1 MAGRLRNEASAYLR
15 QHAGN
20 PVDWWP
26 FCDQAFEQARLRD
39 VPVFI
44 SVGYAAC
51 HWCHVMARESFEDE
65 ATAAY
70 LNEHFVSI
78 KVDREERPD
87 VDEVYMAAT
96 QALTGQGGWPMSVF
110 ALPDGRAFYA
120 GTYYPPQPF
129 PGRPSFRQV
138 LEAVT
143 DAWANRREGVEANA
157 QALAAALG
165 EAAEVNRALVGSL
178 SGDAAAAGPVVQPA
192 AGSQPEELAGLLS
205 EAVRVLA
212 REEDRR
218 FGGFGDAPKFPPSAI
233 LQFLLRHAAAQGAVP
248 AGAEAGEGAADT
260 AVLAAGLAART
271 LQAMACSA
279 LYDQLEGGFARYSVD
294 RQWSVPHFEKMLYDN
309 VQLLRAYAQWALQGT
324 DPGDRDLAREV
335 AGSTAD
341 WMLSSLGLP
350 GGGLASS
357 LDADTVV
364 DGQHHEGGTYLWS
377 VMDLHKVLGP
387 EGGDA
392 DWVASVMGIR
402 PHGTV
407 TAEGSPLHP
416 GRRLHAAETERWN
429 RLKPVLRQA
438 RRQRVQPGRDDKV
451 VAGWN
456 GLAVAALAEAAGV
469 LDRPELLE
477 AAEAAA
483 GYLLRVHLD
492 DAGRLA
498 RVSHEGQA
506 RGIEGLLE
514 DYAGAAEGLFT
525 LYAATGNT
533 RWYTAAERLLL
544 RAEERFLAGGTLLD
558 EAEQAQQLSAARGER
573 RAADPLE
580 SATPSGA
587 SLFAGALVT
596 YAAYSGSS
604 RHRALAERLLGYLGR
619 VAPRLPR
626 MAGWGLAVAQ
636 AAACGP
642 VELAVTGEPAAAA
655 KLVRAARR
663 TGSPGMVVAVQ
674 AAGAAA
680 GQDQGRAVVPLLQ
693 DRPAP
698 ETGAL
703 AYVCRGMVCARP
715 VADEAGLLAQL
726 RAGR

>member
-26 FCDQAFEQARLRD
+26 FGDQAFEEARRRD

-65 ATAAY
+65 ATAEY

-87 VDEVYMAAT
+87 VDDVYMAAT

-120 GTYYPPQPF
+120 GTYYPPRPV

-143 DAWANRREGVEANA
+143 DAWTNRREGIEANA
-157 QALAAALG
+157 ETLAVALG
-165 EAAEVNRALVGSL
+165 EATEVNRALVGPL
-178 SGDAAAAGPVVQPA
+178 RGIGDAGAPEAAVRPAPGARAEGPEDL
-192 AGSQPEELAGLLS
+192 PELLAG
-205 EAVRVLA
+205 AVRVLA

-218 FGGFGDAPKFPPSAI
+218 FGGFGDAPKFPPSSV
-233 LQFLLRHAAAQGAVP
+233 LQFLLRHAAAGGQGME
-248 AGAEAGEGAADT
+248 AEHGEPEDT
-260 AVLAAGLAART
+260 AALAAGLAVRT
-271 LQAMACSA
+271 LKAMAGSA
-279 LYDQLEGGFARYSVD
+279 LYDQLEGGFARYSVN
-294 RQWSVPHFEKMLYDN
+294 RQWSLPHFEKMLYDN
-309 VQLLRAYAQWALQGT
+309 VQLLRAYAQWAVQGS
-324 DPGDRDLAREV
+324 DSGERELARSV
-335 AGSTAD
+335 ADATAD
-341 WMLSSLGLP
+341 WMLDGLGLP

-364 DGQHHEGGTYLWS
+364 DGEHVEGGTYLWS
-377 VMDLHKVLGP
+377 VTELHRVLGP

-392 DWVASVMGIR
+392 DWVASVMGIG

-407 TAEGSPLHP
+407 TEDGSPLHP
-416 GRRLHAAETERWN
+416 GRVLHAAETERWN

-438 RRQRVQPGRDDKV
+438 RRQRPQPGRDDKV

-456 GLAVAALAEAAGV
+456 GLAVAALAEAAEV
-469 LDRPELLE
+469 LDRPELLA

-483 GYLLRVHLD
+483 EYLLRVHLD
-492 DAGRLA
+492 SSGRLA
-498 RVSHEGQA
+498 RVSHDGAA

-514 DYAGAAEGLFT
+514 DYAGVAEGLFT
-525 LYAATGNT
+525 LYGATGDE
-533 RWYTAAERLLL
+533 RWYAAAERLLL
-544 RAEERFLAGGTLLD
+544 RTEERFLSDGTLLD
-558 EAEQAQQLSAARGER
+558 EAEQPQQLSAARGER

-580 SATPSGA
+580 NAAPSGA
-587 SLFAGALVT
+587 SLFAGALLT

-619 VAPRLPR
+619 VAQRLPR
-626 MAGWGLAVAQ
+626 V
-636 AAACGP
+636 
-642 VELAVTGEPAAAA
+642 
-655 KLVRAARR
+655 
-663 TGSPGMVVAVQ
+663 
-674 AAGAAA
+674 
-680 GQDQGRAVVPLLQ
+680 
-693 DRPAP
+693 
-698 ETGAL
+698 
-703 AYVCRGMVCARP
+703 
-715 VADEAGLLAQL
+715 
-726 RAGR
+726 